1 MPVIKSAKKALK
13 QSHKKKD
20 LNDQIRRNIREAVRA
35 LRKNPGLDT
44 LQKVYSTLDRA
55 AKQHIMHKN
64 RAARLKSN
72 YSKMVKA
79 KAPSSSKKSSATA

>member
-20 LNDQIRRNIREAVRA
+20 LNDQLRRNIREAVRV
-35 LRKNPGLDT
+35 LRKTPSLKT
-44 LQKVYSTLDRA
+44 LQDVYSALDRA

-64 RAARLKSN
+64 RTARLKSN
-72 YSKMVKA
+72 YAKLVKT
-79 KAPSSSKKSSATA
+79 KAPSSSKKAAKA